1 MDIFLISK
9 KGLARWDDWDIPY
22 GCSLNLIIARS
33 LPCWQQFGT
42 LLEIWHRFWHSFT
55 SMLTWHFKKKE
66 GEGNRKQD
74 SWRNADWARKNSGF
88 IYLFF
93 IFLSGAT
100 VFNPFVVIWNKTK
113 SWFPLIFQSN
123 FCFILFQK
131 KKFRNMEKSNF

>member
-1 MDIFLISK
+1 MK
-9 KGLARWDDWDIPY
+9 
-22 GCSLNLIIARS
+22 
-33 LPCWQQFGT
+33 
-42 LLEIWHRFWHSFT
+42 EIENKT
-55 SMLTWHFKKKE
+55 ADAMPIEQGKI
-66 GEGNRKQD
+66 QD
-74 SWRNADWARKNSGF
+74 LF
-88 IYLFF
+88 IYFF